1 MKLYKKIAMYALVA
15 TLSLGTFGVLSLS
28 AKGANGDYDGDI
40 ITNPWHE
47 LFTTTSNTGDLPVD
61 ETTTSNTGDL
71 PVDETTT
78 HNRGDLPTVVPTKNN
93 NHATTKKNDTKV
105 KVKATAVKS
114 AKKSKKAAKIKIS
127 LKKVK
132 GATDFKKQKIQK
144 SCFEEDSKE
153 NKFYTKEQKIKEQK
167 EIVCK
172 SKSFEESRKE
182 DIHKLMV

>member
-61 ETTTSNTGDL
+61 ETTT
-71 PVDETTT
+71 

-93 NHATTKKNDTKV
+93 NQATTKKNDTKV

-114 AKKSKKAAKIKIS
+114 GSNKIS
-127 LKKVK
+127 
-132 GATDFKKQKIQK
+132 GSDFKKQKIQK

-182 DIHKLMV
+182 DIHKQMV